1 MATTRLMPL
10 HTGKGRTVVMDAG
23 VVPGCRKLSEEFIDQ
38 TDILDAVMVNLTDDP
53 VLVAGC
59 LEQWPR

>member
-1 MATTRLMPL
+1 
-10 HTGKGRTVVMDAG
+10 MDAG